1 MVQQKI
7 MIFGG
12 YMVQYVI
19 FKMPLESPQSEVCGK
34 SYGHFTETTQN
45 GLKTDTLV
53 FSSHFGNPT
62 VGIMSCIANE
72 SFWRLLNLFIL
83 GF

>member
-1 MVQQKI
+1 

-12 YMVQYVI
+12 HI
-19 FKMPLESPQSEVCGK
+19 FQHFIFEMPLESPQSKVCGK

-53 FSSHFGNPT
+53 FSSHFGNPI
-62 VGIMSCIANE
+62 VIIMSCIANE
-72 SFWRLLNLFIL
+72 SFWALLSLFIL